1 MFEEKYIRM
10 IFFILGKKWD
20 EKVGDVIWD
29 MIYIVVGGNKYV
41 MVKVILNININYFLY
56 II

>member
-1 MFEEKYIRM
+1 M
-10 IFFILGKKWD
+10 IICILGKKWD

-41 MVKVILNININYFLY
+41 MVKVILNIDYFLY
-56 II
+56 SI

>member
-1 MFEEKYIRM
+1 M

-56 II
+56 SI